1 MSDFIIFV
9 CSGLFVYWFSRTL
22 LLLKRSKTETDEIL
36 ESDLWWGRMLLLGI
50 RTMFESSTQ
59 LAGW

>member
-22 LLLKRSKTETDEIL
+22 LLLKRSKAETDEIL
-36 ESDLWWGRMLLLGI
+36 ESDLWWCRILLLGI